1 MGNTGV
7 NRVIEEFER
16 LPLDDKEYVSEILRR
31 QVIESRR
38 ERLVARAE
46 EARSNFKKGL
56 VKSGAL
62 EELLEDLEGD

>member
-16 LPLDDKEYVSEILRR
+16 LPLDDKEYVSEVLRR

-38 ERLVARAE
+38 ERLVARAQ
-46 EARSNFKKGL
+46 EAKNNLDKGF
-56 VKSGAL
+56 VRSGAL
-62 EELLEDLEGD
+62 KDLLKDLESA